1 MLHDKHV
8 VLPQVAER
16 SPAGLAIREGVVLYP
31 TPTGKVVEVITRV
44 NRLIQAPHDHTGHS
58 DTWFCETQAR
68 MSCRKKTDFFL
79 KNISITF
86 RSYHVPRQET
96 WTLRKHF

>member
-8 VLPQVAER
+8 VLPQVAEG

-31 TPTGKVVEVITRV
+31 TPTGKVVEVIARV

-58 DTWFCETQAR
+58 DTWFCEAQAR
-68 MSCRKKTDFFL
+68 MSCRKKMELFFFFKEYL
-79 KNISITF
+79 I
-86 RSYHVPRQET
+86 
-96 WTLRKHF
+96 HF